1 MENNSENIYLM
12 VGSHFMYNHSVSTFP
27 ITRERGERERAS
39 KERKERERGEREWV
53 LECMWERV
61 WVSVKGGEREND
73 AKKA

>member
-39 KERKERERGEREWV
+39 KERKERERRERE
-53 LECMWERV
+53 R
-61 WVSVKGGEREND
+61 VSVRMYVRENVRV
-73 AKKA
+73 